1 MPKLSTFILHFSSR
15 SPRATR
21 THVLIPEGTVLP
33 AVGVWRRKKSGRV
46 VTYTLD
52 TSQSI
57 DGYLAWATSARISRV
72 VPAGG
77 VEPIEMV
84 FGDDRDFLVG
94 YVRPGTGLS
103 LFYKRSGRMVTVRVT
118 APGMLRHLYDG
129 DGEEDFAAE

>member
-21 THVLIPEGTVLP
+21 THVLIPEGTALP
-33 AVGVWRRKKSGRV
+33 AVGVWRREKSGREI
-46 VTYTLD
+46 TYTLD
-52 TSQSI
+52 TSRSI

-77 VEPIEMV
+77 VEPVELV
-84 FGDDRDFLVG
+84 LGSDCDFFVG
-94 YVRPGTGLS
+94 YVRPDTGMS
-103 LFYKRSGRMVTVRVT
+103 LYYKRSDRMVTVQV
-118 APGMLRHLYDG
+118 AGPGMLRHLYDG